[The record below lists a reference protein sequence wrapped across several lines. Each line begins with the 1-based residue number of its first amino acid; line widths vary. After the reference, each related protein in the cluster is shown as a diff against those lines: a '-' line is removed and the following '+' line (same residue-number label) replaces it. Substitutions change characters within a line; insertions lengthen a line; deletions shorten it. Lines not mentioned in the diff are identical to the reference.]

1 MGIPFLSEDQ
11 VAPTLGKIKQ
21 LQDLADLRG
30 QTLAQMALAWNL
42 RQESVTSV
50 LVGASR
56 LSQLE
61 ESVRMMDN
69 LSFSPEE
76 EQKIEQILG
85 H

>member
-1 MGIPFLSEDQ
+1 
-11 VAPTLGKIKQ
+11 
-21 LQDLADLRG
+21 
-30 QTLAQMALAWNL
+30 MALAWNL
-42 RQESVTSV
+42 RQESVPRV

-69 LSFSPEE
+69 LSFSPDE

>member
-1 MGIPFLSEDQ
+1 MT
-11 VAPTLGKIKQ
+11 PTLGKIKQ

-42 RQESVTSV
+42 RQESVTSM

-69 LSFSPEE
+69 LDFSAEE
-76 EQKIEQILG
+76 TEKIEQILQK
-85 H
+85 